1 MHFHIQTRS
10 SYLFTTRLVVN
21 SNATHSKKVLLCY
34 NRNKMEELQKVGVFI
49 DEIYTVRV
57 EHPNLSSSK
66 IMFKQECFNYIKAFT
81 IFKKFVFSYCNIS
94 ETFAKDV
101 DKEKLRAIGTQN
113 QLKTAF
119 IQRQNKQQVYQYE
132 IFEQTVELER
142 LKGELQFLQRI
153 ETEQHEIINNFFVNQ
168 Y

>member
-1 MHFHIQTRS
+1 
-10 SYLFTTRLVVN
+10 
-21 SNATHSKKVLLCY
+21 
-34 NRNKMEELQKVGVFI
+34 MEELLKAGVFI

-57 EHPNLSSSK
+57 ELPNLSSSK
-66 IMFKQECFNYIKAFT
+66 KKFKQECFKYSKAFT
-81 IFKKFVFSYCNIS
+81 IFKKFVFNYCNIS
-94 ETFAKDV
+94 KIFAEDV

-119 IQRQNKQQVYQYE
+119 IQRQSMQQVYQYE
-132 IFEQTVELER
+132 IFEQTVELDR

-153 ETEQHEIINNFFVNQ
+153 ETEQHEIINSFFVNQ

>member
-1 MHFHIQTRS
+1 
-10 SYLFTTRLVVN
+10 
-21 SNATHSKKVLLCY
+21 
-34 NRNKMEELQKVGVFI
+34 MEELLKAGVFI

-66 IMFKQECFNYIKAFT
+66 IKFKQECFKYSKAFT
-81 IFKKFVFSYCNIS
+81 IFKKIVFNYCNIS
-94 ETFAKDV
+94 KIFAKDV
-101 DKEKLRAIGTQN
+101 DMEKLRAIGTQN

-119 IQRQNKQQVYQYE
+119 IQRQSMQQVYQYE
-132 IFEQTVELER
+132 IFEHTVELDR

-153 ETEQHEIINNFFVNQ
+153 ETEQHEIINSFFVNQ